1 MDINE
6 RLSKVKER
14 EKRIAESMSRIKHK
28 VAVLSGKGGV
38 GKTTVSVN
46 LAVGLIE
53 EGFRVG
59 LLDLD
64 LHGPNVARML
74 GVVDQPLSE
83 NGKIVPPTYM
93 NNLKVISMAML
104 IDESQP
110 LIWRGPLKHSA
121 IQQFLGDV
129 DWGELDFL
137 IFDLPPGTGD
147 EALSLFQTVQM
158 DGVVVVTTPQR
169 VAIDDVSRA
178 INFVLEMNQRVLG
191 LVINMSYLIC
201 PECKAKIEPF
211 GKNIAKNFAELV
223 GVDVLGEIPMDPMIA
238 SFADSGK
245 PVVSFLRGSE
255 GEKSFRKIIGEML
268 EKLAKN

>member
-1 MDINE
+1 MNIND
-6 RLSKVKER
+6 RLSQVKER
-14 EKRIAESMSRIKHK
+14 EKRIAENMSRIKHK
-28 VAVLSGKGGV
+28 IAVLSGKGGV

-64 LHGPNVARML
+64 LHGPNVTRML
-74 GVVDQPLSE
+74 GITEQPLLE
-83 NGKIVPPTYM
+83 NGKIKPPLYL

-104 IDESQP
+104 IDENQP
-110 LIWRGPLKHSA
+110 LVWRGPLKHSA
-121 IQQFLGDV
+121 IQQFLGDT

-147 EALSLFQTVQM
+147 EALSLFQTIQM
-158 DGVVVVTTPQR
+158 DGVVVVTTPQK

-178 INFVLEMNQRVLG
+178 VNFVMEMNQKVLG
-191 LVINMSYLIC
+191 LIINMSYLIC
-201 PECKAKIEPF
+201 PECKTKVELF
-211 GKNIAKNFAELV
+211 GKNVAKTFAELV
-223 GVDVLGEIPMDPMIA
+223 GVDILGEIPMDPAIA
-238 SFADSGK
+238 SLADLGK

-255 GEKSFRKIIGEML
+255 GEKSFRWIIGEIL
-268 EKLAKN
+268 RRISKG